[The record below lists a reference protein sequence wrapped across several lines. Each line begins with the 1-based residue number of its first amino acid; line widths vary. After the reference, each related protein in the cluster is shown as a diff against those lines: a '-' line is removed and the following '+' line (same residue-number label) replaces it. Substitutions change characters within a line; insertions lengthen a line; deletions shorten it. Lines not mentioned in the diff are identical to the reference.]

1 MRKPTRSSPFAR
13 PNALTPIRALFACA
27 AAVRARQ
34 TACPAGRFRRR
45 RSAVSFPLFPIYN
58 RIRVFVRFHR
68 RPLFCL
74 ALLAPCLLCVSCV
87 APLGPGYIIEDQQ
100 IRVHFLPG
108 PEPRI
113 RIEAEYKLKNTGNQA
128 IPALEMRLP
137 GRRFH
142 LTSKQFLWDSSEL
155 TPVQFSWNPRV
166 SVVPLPDKWAI
177 SERHIARFHF
187 ECAPPENEA
196 SGPGFAGDAFLLAA
210 RNGSEQTV
218 RATQTPGDHAPFVIA
233 GRYASSE
240 IAEGK
245 QQIHLWTRSKQEI
258 ATLKRAGEQ
267 IAATMDVYNKTFGTR
282 ASVNAP
288 LWIVEC
294 PAAPNCFPNFNPRR
308 EGLLGEGSSSA
319 EMISADTLVVDLSA
333 GMPKLAIAVAPSLA
347 ASWLGY
353 GQNPGFYDQTPPLS
367 ALPLFAAALGRESLE
382 GAAYRAET
390 IRRALRAVPKNAEQ
404 HSAKASP
411 PTQES
416 QEIVR
421 AKSLL
426 FFYGLQDHFGSKAL
440 SSALTEMLAARR
452 GRGFNIN
459 DLIAAL
465 WDRTG
470 EDAAEFERIWMK
482 RPGVPEEF
490 RQRYE
495 GASAITAISK
505 ENVQ

>member
-1 MRKPTRSSPFAR
+1 MPLLLA
-13 PNALTPIRALFACA
+13 ALLSCLFA
-27 AAVRARQ
+27 
-34 TACPAGRFRRR
+34 
-45 RSAVSFPLFPIYN
+45 
-58 RIRVFVRFHR
+58 
-68 RPLFCL
+68 
-74 ALLAPCLLCVSCV
+74 SCV
-87 APLGPGYIIEDQQ
+87 APLGPGYVIEDQE
-100 IRVHFLPG
+100 IRVHFQPG
-108 PEPRI
+108 SQPRI
-113 RIEAEYKLKNTGNQA
+113 RVEAQYKLKNTGNQA
-128 IPALEMRLP
+128 ISALDMRLP
-137 GRRFH
+137 GRRFRITAKR
-142 LTSKQFLWDSSEL
+142 LLWDDAEVAPIQL
-155 TPVQFSWNPRV
+155 SWNPRV
-166 SVVPLPDKWAI
+166 SVVQLPETWAV
-177 SERHIARFHF
+177 SARHTARFTF
-187 ECAPPENEA
+187 EFAPPEDQS
-196 SGPGFAGDAFLLAA
+196 SGPGFAGDAFFLAAANWNPELMPAEGLFGFGGVPPGRWILSVTVPKDFLVHTSGGKIQVMAA

-218 RATQTPGDHAPFVIA
+218 QATQTRDDHAPFVVA
-233 GRYASSE
+233 GRYAPSE
-240 IAEGK
+240 MGEDK
-245 QQIHLWTRSKQEI
+245 QQIHLWTRTKQEL
-258 ATLKRAGEQ
+258 ATLKSAGGQ
-267 IAATMDVYNKTFGTR
+267 IAGTMDVYNRTFGTR
-282 ASVNAP
+282 ASGNAP

-294 PAAPNCFPNFNPRR
+294 PTAPNCFPNFNPRR
-308 EGLLGEGSSSA
+308 ERLLGESSSSA

>member
-1 MRKPTRSSPFAR
+1 
-13 PNALTPIRALFACA
+13 
-27 AAVRARQ
+27 
-34 TACPAGRFRRR
+34 
-45 RSAVSFPLFPIYN
+45 
-58 RIRVFVRFHR
+58 VFVRFHR

-177 SERHIARFHF
+177 SERHIARFNF

-210 RNGSEQTV
+210 GNWNPELMPAEGLFGFGGVPPEKWTLLVTVPTDFLVHMSGGKVQVMAARNGSEQTV
-218 RATQTPGDHAPFVIA
+218 RATQTRDDHAPFVIA

-382 GAAYRAET
+382 GPAFRTET
-390 IRRALRAVPKNAEQ
+390 IRRALRTIPKNAEKRG
-404 HSAKASP
+404 AKGPSQ
-411 PTQES
+411 TQES
-416 QEIVR
+416 PEVLR

-452 GRGFNIN
+452 GRGFNMN

-505 ENVQ
+505 ENLQ